1 MGAAK
6 TDHGPPD
13 DVPLDWLSVRSLMDY
28 CMGRGKWKSWDA
40 VPLATSVADL
50 PRLTTRDRVQRVLDT
65 LETRTVSETQFVQWY
80 NALVRST
87 WRESAEILQE
97 LDHVP
102 PFVLQRALSRVES
115 MAETSSA
122 VDIATKHIPTY
133 SVDNATRITS
143 LLLTRCL
150 SQRAWHVAPQLVRH
164 TLDLVRACIS
174 RRNPQKESADA
185 LLRQTATLLLQA
197 EDDPRARQ
205 ALLNVISTAQIEVPS
220 AFTWIQ
226 QHVLHIATSSPK
238 RSRQRRPSDW
248 VVDVDV
254 VDALLEKCDASRE
267 EQLLT
272 LGVKLAAIHRDTARA
287 ELYYSRLR
295 PESQPTEAMLQAL
308 AHSQDPNDVQAAW
321 TLFESMMSNTHT
333 RPIRLAEWMLMLRI
347 AAAEKR
353 IRISHVL
360 ALLQLY
366 EMNCF
371 QEAKLAWDQWRVPQP
386 IADQLIHA
394 RVAYTSVIDGLLMRN
409 ELQIAIRVGDQM
421 IRRGIVPDAAL
432 LTSLCKVHLR
442 LGQGARALSLVAQ
455 WCHEGVLMPP
465 TQHGWLCIDQ
475 ESHAESSVGARS
487 VQDIEEKQDSLDFLT
502 TDTIPSRDRS
512 PSLVVHERHHVKATT
527 YLANTLL
534 EGLLQLKSYQTV
546 FQVWRV
552 MRSALHVKPDV
563 VSLDLMLRAVQ
574 REAVMAIARGSESY
588 ASPEQDEA
596 MQSTSSTPTLLRAFA
611 ARDYMRRTLEEQ
623 HPEIKSCPSAMESST
638 RNWLLS
644 SEQRWRRWER
654 WLESTVSTWFSGASE
669 VQETEPHLEVTV
681 PMALDAR
688 VFHRY
693 AVLLATLL
701 EASGSGAVAEELF
714 RIPAIMRHLQLDP
727 LRGTLCLLFC
737 VQDTQL
743 PPGIALRRTQTP
755 LYTML
760 NAWLGQENLPSE
772 KEIGE
777 WYRRNQRNR

>member
-1 MGAAK
+1 
-6 TDHGPPD
+6 
-13 DVPLDWLSVRSLMDY
+13 MDY
-28 CMGRGKWKSWDA
+28 CMGRGKWKSWDK

-50 PRLTTRDRVQRVLDT
+50 PRLTTGDRVQRVLDT

-80 NALVRST
+80 NALVRRT
-87 WRESAEILQE
+87 WRESAEILKE

-102 PFVLQRALSRVES
+102 PFVLQRALSRVENI
-115 MAETSSA
+115 AETSSA

-143 LLLTRCL
+143 LLLTRCF
-150 SQRAWHVAPQLVRH
+150 SQHAWHVAQRLTRH

-174 RRNPQKESADA
+174 RRNAQMQSANA
-185 LLRQTATLLLQA
+185 LLRQAAALLLQA

-205 ALLNVISTAQIEVPS
+205 ALLDVITTAQIEVPS
-220 AFTWIQ
+220 AYLWIQ
-226 QHVLHIATSSPK
+226 QHLLHIATSNPK
-238 RSRQRRPSDW
+238 KSRQRRPNDW
-248 VVDVDV
+248 VVDVEV
-254 VDALLEKCDASRE
+254 VDVLLEKCDASIE
-267 EQLLT
+267 EQLLA

-321 TLFESMMSNTHT
+321 ALFETMMRDPHT

-360 ALLQLY
+360 ALLQLF
-366 EMNCF
+366 ESSSV

-409 ELQIAIRVGDQM
+409 ELQTASRVGDQ
-421 IRRGIVPDAAL
+421 IIHRGIVPDAAL

-475 ESHAESSVGARS
+475 ESHPHTSVGAKS
-487 VQDIEEKQDSLDFLT
+487 VQEPEERNGSLGFFT
-502 TDTIPSRDRS
+502 TETIPSHDRT
-512 PSLVVHERHHVKATT
+512 LNLDVHERHRVKATT

-534 EGLLQLKSYQTV
+534 EGLLKLKSYQTV

-574 REAVMAIARGSESY
+574 REAVMAIARKSHSW
-588 ASPEQDEA
+588 ASPEQEEM

-654 WLESTVSTWFSGASE
+654 WLESTVATWFSRASGA
-669 VQETEPHLEVTV
+669 QETEPRLEVIV
-681 PMALDAR
+681 PMTLDAR

-701 EASGSGAVAEELF
+701 EASGSGAIAEELF
-714 RIPAIMRHLQLDP
+714 RIPAIMRQLHLEP
-727 LRGTLCLLFC
+727 LRATLCLLFC

-755 LYTML
+755 LYMML
-760 NAWLGQENLPSE
+760 SAWLGQENLPSE

-777 WYRRNQRNR
+777 WYRRNQRTR